1 MNYFENLIK
10 LIKYID
16 IESVE
21 DSIFKSKKINNY
33 LKTLSLDK
41 RK

>member
-1 MNYFENLIK
+1 MNYFENLVK

-21 DSIFKSKKINNY
+21 DSIAKSKKINNY
-33 LKTLSLDK
+33 LKTL
-41 RK
+41 